1 MNYHQ
6 VALTVLAFSSAR
18 GGTLDISPAEQFS
31 IAPPSGSTKVIVE
44 QDNQL
49 PGSWYVRLVK
59 HVGARRSLHPP
70 VYFPAVTTQ
79 EGLQEAL
86 AKAWEFHRQTTPPAP
101 FLARFLEPPTSA
113 PTRLTR
119 ALEPL
124 IADQPSSPP
133 RSASPPRRRR
143 DAWPQRPPR
152 PE

>member
-6 VALTVLAFSSAR
+6 VALAVLAFSSAR

-31 IAPPSGSTKVIVE
+31 VVAPSGGSKVIVE
-44 QDNQL
+44 RDNQQ

-59 HVGARRSLHPP
+59 HSPAGIRRSL
-70 VYFPAVTTQ
+70 YAFPAVTTQ

-143 DAWPQRPPR
+143 DA
-152 PE
+152 